1 MANIFDDLENQD
13 GLVVDEKELLRRRL
27 EAQQNPF
34 LASEQASSSMP
45 ASPLQERFDA
55 GVVERMKI
63 PTLKGQ
69 DVSIDEQT
77 GLITS
82 IPSPVEP
89 EKIKT
94 EASVV
99 SDDDLNFIDKGSKK
113 DLAGTLDDL
122 TKKFGKH
129 GITFK
134 VNADGGYETRLSDR
148 YERIEVIAA
157 NQTKKNI
164 LYDAFTKSIVKSD
177 ANELKSFI
185 KSNAIKTN
193 YVPRNRE
200 EAEAIQAYSKQG
212 LDYGLVKKSDNDM
225 KALETSLKEANAI
238 NDLIESNARKAA
250 TSTGKVALA
259 YKAKAKELES
269 QFKNEYGVTPQAY
282 IDSNSQKLKS
292 LRDTKISNLDKS
304 IKADREIQ
312 GRVKVLDEKAK
323 GLLGES
329 NKLIESAKELSING
343 LGVPLF
349 KEDGSFNEEGLKKI
363 VPNETNQGVINQIRH
378 NLTLSDNYRK
388 AAHSGKLQ
396 AMNYLSAQQ
405 NKNLQDQYVSN
416 WEGFLNNA
424 TNAYRSAESTM
435 LSLATSAAKWA
446 GKEELAKLWNDRML
460 EQMYKPPLDVS
471 SDQELINL
479 IRQYGDPD
487 DYLKSLGPDPLRA
500 FNAAANMT
508 VSSMLLFLPQMVAA
522 SGTGAGISGTLA
534 ALGTLA
540 ATRNPALAR
549 QAFVAG
555 ASTGSRVGAQYVAPT
570 SLEYSTSLIDAI
582 RKKYPT
588 IEEAREK
595 DWWNDKE
602 IMDEALRIGVSRGI
616 PITGAGAMFD
626 FLSKKFAPLA
636 TASKARRV
644 GQTLAV
650 GAAIS
655 PVIEGAGEA
664 AAQYASVGELDWKD
678 IIDESVGSLGSSTVI
693 PTLPYEVYSQLN
705 KDYYINLADKMAKSP
720 SFLGSMEES
729 MEQIRDWT
737 GRMKATRQITDDV
750 ERQIMGNMSAI
761 LEARKLLTSPDAS
774 NSERTYNRLFGT
786 KSATEERLSKLLLAQ
801 KKMEET
807 PKINRELQRRIQEEI
822 DYTVTNGKPID
833 KQQAVNLTPIIGS
846 EGAMY
851 KIGDTLVTRDDVKEA
866 LVDKEKAKEMGLKE
880 DFSNLSIENDQ
891 VLKEVV
897 KQVSPKKVLFQQP
910 GVSDTPSSGKT
921 IVFHGGTLDGEG
933 NIYVSPSREQAAEY
947 AKMSK
952 TSVMEFEVDPE
963 SMAQEDEVRD
973 AFEELGLQLPEGYN
987 LDELFLYEALD
998 PRLASS
1004 LKKEDIKKLYDYLK
1018 QKGYEGISFID
1029 EDILGKDKKGVSNY
1043 IVFAKESLKP
1053 IKRDTP
1059 KASEAANVLGTIAK
1073 SKDIFNK
1080 IGEIVASWVDGDIEI
1095 DEQTGNIKI
1104 TQSLDGKKIVGVPA
1118 SKLID
1123 FLFSDAPFDTRKFP
1137 VDKEWIDTIVRLRD
1151 SIIEENRAQKKKTKE
1166 KRVAKKGGI
1175 INGDEV
1181 VASAVKMGTDEG
1193 FSEFTLKRIAKEDY
1207 TEEEVS
1213 IEGLLMGDPSLK
1225 EYVDAG
1231 QLRAQPE
1238 AKPEVVEQ
1246 GSKAFLESVKA
1257 AFPKRGMFGGVVITD
1272 ADGTELAEGSFQI
1285 KDDENIGGISD
1296 EIPKIELSSFLSLKA
1311 GSRQG
1316 FGKRAL
1322 AVIKDMADKHGV
1334 QIILVPDPL
1343 RFLKIKGVNKKFLE
1357 RFYGKNGF
1365 KSPHRLSSYM
1375 VYLPQTKTSDTT
1387 KRARELPKSNKEIS
1401 KIIKALFK
1409 GERDALENV
1418 LFNWDG
1424 IELVF
1429 DEIYDEIKFKGY
1441 VGRDRQFSRG
1451 EEGGTRVASKKEFL
1465 RWLMSDEPNNVEEF
1479 GEDAEW
1485 VSNIN
1490 KLRAVVDGLTIGEPA
1505 PQQQPEATVGIPPI
1519 VSSNGD
1525 VIDGY
1530 NRILQAVMDGK
1541 DSIKVLK
1548 GIPKEAPIPKRKP
1561 PMQRLMEAGVKAGI
1575 SAKNITDLYN
1585 VNRDVFGLNIS
1596 QSIANSIV
1604 MDRMMG
1610 AMAKRKGVSK
1620 DEIYKSIK
1628 FQNVTEEF
1636 IKTLSEESKP
1646 LFQMVGKNAKLSAQ
1660 VFTQL
1665 EEAKKMRAENTVQK
1679 LRAPNDPPK
1688 YSELDIK
1695 WKTGWEFNPVDN
1707 KWRYEIDY
1715 GKAKDISLDNELWS
1729 KYDPSTK
1736 KGIEKGFAMAGLE
1749 FDYLHGVLSDFLDNQ
1764 ELFDAYP
1771 DIKNIKFKIRLSYS
1785 DSFNNVPITPQLV
1798 NQWAKSEF
1806 EGHVTSGKSI
1816 KDIIAAGGEIQLNTP
1831 PLPSKWS
1838 ESERIDFLQRFFSR
1852 QDTRNEVLAL
1862 INHEAQHLIQQE
1874 EGFIEGSYVQDKYR
1888 GSKGLDLLMRRG
1900 PKQKVFDNNQKAFI
1914 KGKTIGDALEVL
1926 DDWYKKFPNSTNEQS
1941 LGFVFTAARDSIK
1954 SLEEDLRELKQNEP
1968 NRKDAISETADK
1980 IERLKIAEKLLID
1993 IYSDV
1998 KPDEDLVAYLEKLRG
2013 RYFGTLYKRNVIPYQ
2028 VYYRVAGEAEARTA
2042 ADRGR
2047 MSDNM
2052 RQYTLIADTV
2062 AGVSLAERLAFA
2074 YPGTLKFQ
2082 GPQGAVAIGQDA
2094 SAVIYAISNPNVTT
2108 PLHELAHVFESY
2120 LTEKERQAVMNSA
2133 GTPNE
2138 WNVTTS
2144 EYFARGFERY
2154 LAEGVAPST
2163 ILKSLFEAF
2172 KSWLIEIYNG
2182 ITGSDIDVELNEAM
2196 RGIYSSMLGFERP
2209 KPTIASYFSGSG
2221 TMEGAFGGDVR
2232 SGLAVEF
2239 SPDYINAY
2247 NKAFG
2252 KDYEPRDVN
2261 EVSPQEIKD
2270 LDPLLFHASPV
2281 CKNYSLAKDP
2291 SQRGTTDLDIKS
2303 ANSVA
2308 AAISAAKPPI
2318 VTIENV
2324 GGYKGDVPYNI
2335 IIEALEKAGYK
2346 YDANIYDV
2354 ADYGGVQTRKR
2365 VLIRAIREG
2374 ELPPLPDK
2382 IGPKDWYSAIE
2393 DLIPNAPD
2401 HVIGEQ
2407 AKRNI
2412 DKAMGRKPEAQQ
2424 QAQPQLSDYD
2434 YFWQSKLGKDIQKKI
2449 NIGRIR
2455 GLRGFKV
2462 NRNQIKLY
2470 KSSLPIIVMGEGQYG
2485 PMAANSGGPSPTL
2498 VSSSAQTAF
2507 IVLPETKQLKVLTPR
2522 MMARIMDLP
2531 DTYTVPSDYKTAK
2544 EVLGNGMSGVLTR
2557 QFIMPLIFGN
2567 SVTLAKNPTLLF
2579 QQPGAK
2585 QNTFENDGTMLNVDA
2600 NAPVIAGSNLPPA
2613 VKKATKETN
2622 SEYYAE
2628 YRASDLIK
2636 TTHAPSSALVGLI
2649 RSLSS
2654 GQVSGEGIT
2663 INLPFE
2669 DKKTTNKIDQLISEY
2684 QKLSDKVA
2692 DKKRKQEITEELN
2705 KITKN
2710 YMGEV
2715 VKKMTLNILALYDT
2729 LTPAFIQRAR
2739 NWYVGANRIAN
2750 TMASKYG
2757 LSLEQ
2762 TAGILAVFSPKTDWQ
2777 INVSHAERLIDVIQ
2791 NYSDLKVDKNFIG
2804 KVRKKIEGTRKGGVL
2819 NDKDEEFLELLSNA
2833 TSNYPNGMSI
2843 NEMSDIGFDEST
2855 QGLLVR
2861 AIMTEKFPKTYA
2873 ETYPE
2878 GDLFRKAKKAYAE
2891 SSYDFMGKAIRIYRN
2906 NSLGVIH
2913 EEIGDANK
2921 VRNFYNN
2928 IVDPF
2933 SPVPYVTG
2941 DTHAIAA
2948 AMGMPLAAD
2957 DAGLL
2962 KLFVGG
2968 ISPMYTMLKEAYIA
2982 ATEVV
2987 NQNDGTD
2994 FLPREMQSIIWEA
3007 IRMGMNDLS
3016 TTLREELNEELVK
3029 NKKENSYEK
3038 TRRVLAEFRQ
3048 KGIRTKNPEWGGS
3061 GFSVQISKIQRASK
3075 EETNKR
3081 VSQVVAVWRQLRG
3094 GKGGNLTTALGREFR
3109 VKLNNFYASFLASRG
3124 DVSRSLELA
3133 RFLNRAFPGVSVF
3146 VDKTSFQEVMKEPE
3160 TKKVLNG
3167 KNNLIYG
3174 VTKNGRIYINPDVF
3188 ASDIELMETMIHE
3201 FGHIWINYIK
3211 VNNRELY
3218 EQGIKLVMSEY
3229 PDEYKTELLLN
3240 KNNKERA
3247 AEEVL
3252 ATLIGKKGQLEG
3264 KAMRRGIAIASGVN
3278 PDKVKDVTVAGF
3290 SNWLNKMWEYVRKEF
3305 RSLRGLS
3312 VEEIQNIT
3320 LTEFIDGALFDLF
3333 SGEPVPQSQL
3343 AFENSL
3349 VQEPQFNSSTSM
3361 YDLINQARND
3371 GYRDAEIRRVLEV
3384 NGFAAEDINDALKVY
3399 LDVLTVMPGS
3409 FAQVPGGAFAGQRMY
3424 ESLMADVQAYAKTGV
3439 KSAQVREYAQN
3450 KLKDQQLFKDSTEFQ
3465 RMAMMVDLDKSIN
3478 ISANKAITAEMRKI
3492 RAAIAGIKKG
3502 KSQMSAIQRSLISF
3516 IKKSLPVSTYEKRD
3530 VVDLMRK
3537 IQALDLNNIDQI
3549 KREVFDYVTKFRI
3562 KNEKERLQTLLS
3574 TKLAKLESS
3583 RLKGLMSVEFQE
3595 RFSELKSNLMGESDA
3610 LTNPSK
3616 VEDKIAELNVEFLD
3630 VQNQVFA
3637 QGMNELWGKMEDLQF
3652 AIQYN
3657 STLLLD
3663 DDNPNKLLSLEEL
3676 VEKVDALISAERSS
3690 FKDFL
3695 KSESER
3701 YNEMKNYLL
3710 YDISSGKYD
3719 VNFNNKEEVEDAIT
3733 QIENDQL
3740 DEKKR
3745 NWFMAAINRIVSIL
3759 DLSVLNTEDLDSVI
3773 DRISKATGQLFGGI
3787 TQELIGQR
3795 IDDSR
3800 DNFIALRAMAK
3811 EMISQNAERIFGK
3824 NYRDVMERN
3833 SKKSFIIEINRDT
3846 SPAKRPIKRIELSQN
3861 EMYYLYNLYKDQAN
3875 HPGFKTLMGD
3885 SYPEVMREI
3894 FSKLD
3899 PQVIEWANWQVD
3911 EFYPA
3916 MYPIYNEVYKSIYR
3930 TNMPWNAHYA
3940 GRVFREGMPD
3950 FSTIDFL
3957 RDPKGFKMFAGGQ
3970 STKARV
3976 KNSAAIRPMD
3986 GDYVLRSYVKD
3997 MNFFAAFGEAF
4008 RDLSKLLN
4016 NPLIRKAMDAFVGE
4030 DVRKYLGLQQGEEK
4044 GGVLDA
4050 VLSANLNRSNEPA
4063 ILESIT
4069 KGYVFAKLGV
4079 NFRVF
4084 LYQTASFLNF
4094 TMFIGYRNY
4103 ALFAAKAFGNL
4114 ATGGKSNAYR
4124 LFKQMYENSQ
4134 YLRDREDTESI
4145 LDLMAGFNA
4154 KNAKGETKSLLDR
4167 VTEGSV
4173 GAALMFM
4180 LRNGDKAGIAGS
4192 IPNYLYY
4199 KTEYANRYG
4208 VDLDSQEAIDYAIKK
4223 VNKQVRKVAQDNE
4236 SENKSLLQSTGG
4248 ALAKGFY
4255 LFASQPLQL
4264 LRKEIRSVRN
4274 IYRILAGLEG
4284 AKGTL
4289 QENARVFITAHFV
4302 SPLVFQ
4308 WLALGL
4314 PGVARKW
4321 NDDDED
4327 ELILAAI
4334 IGNLNQIFVLGQLLD
4349 TAKDA
4354 ILKKPWAK
4362 VPETAVPYKIV
4373 TQLAVLMVDAINTTD
4388 ADKRLDAQIKFAIA
4402 IAELSGIPASTM
4414 LGLFKNYE
4422 KLLKGEVSGFG
4433 EAFLRMFNFPERQIT
4448 GPKKDKNPYAPSGGS
4463 SRSRKSENPYAP

>member
-1 MANIFDDLENQD
+1 
-13 GLVVDEKELLRRRL
+13 
-27 EAQQNPF
+27 
-34 LASEQASSSMP
+34 
-45 ASPLQERFDA
+45 
-55 GVVERMKI
+55 
-63 PTLKGQ
+63 
-69 DVSIDEQT
+69 
-77 GLITS
+77 
-82 IPSPVEP
+82 
-89 EKIKT
+89 
-94 EASVV
+94 
-99 SDDDLNFIDKGSKK
+99 
-113 DLAGTLDDL
+113 
-122 TKKFGKH
+122 
-129 GITFK
+129 
-134 VNADGGYETRLSDR
+134 
-148 YERIEVIAA
+148 
-157 NQTKKNI
+157 
-164 LYDAFTKSIVKSD
+164 
-177 ANELKSFI
+177 
-185 KSNAIKTN
+185 
-193 YVPRNRE
+193 
-200 EAEAIQAYSKQG
+200 
-212 LDYGLVKKSDNDM
+212 
-225 KALETSLKEANAI
+225 
-238 NDLIESNARKAA
+238 
-250 TSTGKVALA
+250 
-259 YKAKAKELES
+259 
-269 QFKNEYGVTPQAY
+269 
-282 IDSNSQKLKS
+282 
-292 LRDTKISNLDKS
+292 
-304 IKADREIQ
+304 
-312 GRVKVLDEKAK
+312 
-323 GLLGES
+323 
-329 NKLIESAKELSING
+329 
-343 LGVPLF
+343 
-349 KEDGSFNEEGLKKI
+349 
-363 VPNETNQGVINQIRH
+363 
-378 NLTLSDNYRK
+378 
-388 AAHSGKLQ
+388 
-396 AMNYLSAQQ
+396 
-405 NKNLQDQYVSN
+405 
-416 WEGFLNNA
+416 
-424 TNAYRSAESTM
+424 
-435 LSLATSAAKWA
+435 
-446 GKEELAKLWNDRML
+446 
-460 EQMYKPPLDVS
+460 
-471 SDQELINL
+471 
-479 IRQYGDPD
+479 
-487 DYLKSLGPDPLRA
+487 
-500 FNAAANMT
+500 
-508 VSSMLLFLPQMVAA
+508 
-522 SGTGAGISGTLA
+522 
-534 ALGTLA
+534 
-540 ATRNPALAR
+540 
-549 QAFVAG
+549 
-555 ASTGSRVGAQYVAPT
+555 
-570 SLEYSTSLIDAI
+570 
-582 RKKYPT
+582 
-588 IEEAREK
+588 
-595 DWWNDKE
+595 
-602 IMDEALRIGVSRGI
+602 
-616 PITGAGAMFD
+616 
-626 FLSKKFAPLA
+626 
-636 TASKARRV
+636 
-644 GQTLAV
+644 
-650 GAAIS
+650 
-655 PVIEGAGEA
+655 
-664 AAQYASVGELDWKD
+664 
-678 IIDESVGSLGSSTVI
+678 
-693 PTLPYEVYSQLN
+693 
-705 KDYYINLADKMAKSP
+705 
-720 SFLGSMEES
+720 
-729 MEQIRDWT
+729 
-737 GRMKATRQITDDV
+737 
-750 ERQIMGNMSAI
+750 
-761 LEARKLLTSPDAS
+761 
-774 NSERTYNRLFGT
+774 
-786 KSATEERLSKLLLAQ
+786 
-801 KKMEET
+801 
-807 PKINRELQRRIQEEI
+807 
-822 DYTVTNGKPID
+822 
-833 KQQAVNLTPIIGS
+833 
-846 EGAMY
+846 
-851 KIGDTLVTRDDVKEA
+851 
-866 LVDKEKAKEMGLKE
+866 
-880 DFSNLSIENDQ
+880 
-891 VLKEVV
+891 
-897 KQVSPKKVLFQQP
+897 
-910 GVSDTPSSGKT
+910 
-921 IVFHGGTLDGEG
+921 
-933 NIYVSPSREQAAEY
+933 
-947 AKMSK
+947 
-952 TSVMEFEVDPE
+952 
-963 SMAQEDEVRD
+963 
-973 AFEELGLQLPEGYN
+973 
-987 LDELFLYEALD
+987 
-998 PRLASS
+998 
-1004 LKKEDIKKLYDYLK
+1004 
-1018 QKGYEGISFID
+1018 
-1029 EDILGKDKKGVSNY
+1029 
-1043 IVFAKESLKP
+1043 
-1053 IKRDTP
+1053 
-1059 KASEAANVLGTIAK
+1059 
-1073 SKDIFNK
+1073 
-1080 IGEIVASWVDGDIEI
+1080 
-1095 DEQTGNIKI
+1095 
-1104 TQSLDGKKIVGVPA
+1104 
-1118 SKLID
+1118 
-1123 FLFSDAPFDTRKFP
+1123 
-1137 VDKEWIDTIVRLRD
+1137 
-1151 SIIEENRAQKKKTKE
+1151 
-1166 KRVAKKGGI
+1166 
-1175 INGDEV
+1175 
-1181 VASAVKMGTDEG
+1181 
-1193 FSEFTLKRIAKEDY
+1193 
-1207 TEEEVS
+1207 
-1213 IEGLLMGDPSLK
+1213 
-1225 EYVDAG
+1225 
-1231 QLRAQPE
+1231 
-1238 AKPEVVEQ
+1238 
-1246 GSKAFLESVKA
+1246 
-1257 AFPKRGMFGGVVITD
+1257 
-1272 ADGTELAEGSFQI
+1272 
-1285 KDDENIGGISD
+1285 
-1296 EIPKIELSSFLSLKA
+1296 
-1311 GSRQG
+1311 
-1316 FGKRAL
+1316 
-1322 AVIKDMADKHGV
+1322 
-1334 QIILVPDPL
+1334 
-1343 RFLKIKGVNKKFLE
+1343 
-1357 RFYGKNGF
+1357 
-1365 KSPHRLSSYM
+1365 
-1375 VYLPQTKTSDTT
+1375 
-1387 KRARELPKSNKEIS
+1387 
-1401 KIIKALFK
+1401 
-1409 GERDALENV
+1409 
-1418 LFNWDG
+1418 
-1424 IELVF
+1424 
-1429 DEIYDEIKFKGY
+1429 
-1441 VGRDRQFSRG
+1441 
-1451 EEGGTRVASKKEFL
+1451 
-1465 RWLMSDEPNNVEEF
+1465 
-1479 GEDAEW
+1479 
-1485 VSNIN
+1485 
-1490 KLRAVVDGLTIGEPA
+1490 
-1505 PQQQPEATVGIPPI
+1505 
-1519 VSSNGD
+1519 
-1525 VIDGY
+1525 
-1530 NRILQAVMDGK
+1530 
-1541 DSIKVLK
+1541 
-1548 GIPKEAPIPKRKP
+1548 
-1561 PMQRLMEAGVKAGI
+1561 
-1575 SAKNITDLYN
+1575 
-1585 VNRDVFGLNIS
+1585 
-1596 QSIANSIV
+1596 
-1604 MDRMMG
+1604 
-1610 AMAKRKGVSK
+1610 
-1620 DEIYKSIK
+1620 
-1628 FQNVTEEF
+1628 
-1636 IKTLSEESKP
+1636 
-1646 LFQMVGKNAKLSAQ
+1646 
-1660 VFTQL
+1660 
-1665 EEAKKMRAENTVQK
+1665 
-1679 LRAPNDPPK
+1679 
-1688 YSELDIK
+1688 
-1695 WKTGWEFNPVDN
+1695 
-1707 KWRYEIDY
+1707 
-1715 GKAKDISLDNELWS
+1715 
-1729 KYDPSTK
+1729 
-1736 KGIEKGFAMAGLE
+1736 
-1749 FDYLHGVLSDFLDNQ
+1749 
-1764 ELFDAYP
+1764 
-1771 DIKNIKFKIRLSYS
+1771 
-1785 DSFNNVPITPQLV
+1785 
-1798 NQWAKSEF
+1798 
-1806 EGHVTSGKSI
+1806 
-1816 KDIIAAGGEIQLNTP
+1816 
-1831 PLPSKWS
+1831 
-1838 ESERIDFLQRFFSR
+1838 
-1852 QDTRNEVLAL
+1852 
-1862 INHEAQHLIQQE
+1862 
-1874 EGFIEGSYVQDKYR
+1874 
-1888 GSKGLDLLMRRG
+1888 
-1900 PKQKVFDNNQKAFI
+1900 
-1914 KGKTIGDALEVL
+1914 
-1926 DDWYKKFPNSTNEQS
+1926 
-1941 LGFVFTAARDSIK
+1941 
-1954 SLEEDLRELKQNEP
+1954 
-1968 NRKDAISETADK
+1968 
-1980 IERLKIAEKLLID
+1980 
-1993 IYSDV
+1993 
-1998 KPDEDLVAYLEKLRG
+1998 
-2013 RYFGTLYKRNVIPYQ
+2013 
-2028 VYYRVAGEAEARTA
+2028 
-2042 ADRGR
+2042 
-2047 MSDNM
+2047 
-2052 RQYTLIADTV
+2052 
-2062 AGVSLAERLAFA
+2062 
-2074 YPGTLKFQ
+2074 
-2082 GPQGAVAIGQDA
+2082 
-2094 SAVIYAISNPNVTT
+2094 
-2108 PLHELAHVFESY
+2108 
-2120 LTEKERQAVMNSA
+2120 
-2133 GTPNE
+2133 
-2138 WNVTTS
+2138 
-2144 EYFARGFERY
+2144 
-2154 LAEGVAPST
+2154 
-2163 ILKSLFEAF
+2163 
-2172 KSWLIEIYNG
+2172 
-2182 ITGSDIDVELNEAM
+2182 
-2196 RGIYSSMLGFERP
+2196 
-2209 KPTIASYFSGSG
+2209 
-2221 TMEGAFGGDVR
+2221 
-2232 SGLAVEF
+2232 
-2239 SPDYINAY
+2239 
-2247 NKAFG
+2247 
-2252 KDYEPRDVN
+2252 
-2261 EVSPQEIKD
+2261 
-2270 LDPLLFHASPV
+2270 
-2281 CKNYSLAKDP
+2281 
-2291 SQRGTTDLDIKS
+2291 
-2303 ANSVA
+2303 
-2308 AAISAAKPPI
+2308 
-2318 VTIENV
+2318 
-2324 GGYKGDVPYNI
+2324 
-2335 IIEALEKAGYK
+2335 
-2346 YDANIYDV
+2346 
-2354 ADYGGVQTRKR
+2354 
-2365 VLIRAIREG
+2365 
-2374 ELPPLPDK
+2374 
-2382 IGPKDWYSAIE
+2382 
-2393 DLIPNAPD
+2393 
-2401 HVIGEQ
+2401 
-2407 AKRNI
+2407 
-2412 DKAMGRKPEAQQ
+2412 
-2424 QAQPQLSDYD
+2424 
-2434 YFWQSKLGKDIQKKI
+2434 
-2449 NIGRIR
+2449 
-2455 GLRGFKV
+2455 
-2462 NRNQIKLY
+2462 
-2470 KSSLPIIVMGEGQYG
+2470 MGEGQYG

-2636 TTHAPSSALVGLI
+2636 TTHAPGSALVGLI

-2654 GQVSGEGIT
+2654 GRFSNPKIT

-2669 DKKTTNKIDQLISEY
+2669 NKNVTNKIDQLRSEY

-2715 VKKMTLNILALYDT
+2715 IKNMTLNILALYDT

-2777 INVSHAERLIDVIQ
+2777 INVSHAERLIDIIQ
-2791 NYSDLKVDKNFIG
+2791 NYSDLKVDKNYIG

-2906 NSLGVIH
+2906 NSLNVIH

-2962 KLFVGG
+2962 KLFDGG

-2982 ATEVV
+2982 ATEVI

-3007 IRMGMNDLS
+3007 IRMGMNELS
-3016 TTLREELNEELVK
+3016 KNLRQELNEELVK

-3048 KGIRTKNPEWGGS
+3048 EGIRTKNPEWGGS
-3061 GFSVQISKIQRASK
+3061 GFSVQVSEILRASK
-3075 EETNKR
+3075 EETVKR

-3094 GKGGNLTTALGREFR
+3094 GRGGNLTTALGREFR

-3133 RFLNRAFPGVSVF
+3133 RFLNKAFPGVSVF
-3146 VDKTSFQEVMKEPE
+3146 VDKTSFQEVMKEPG
-3160 TKKVLNG
+3160 TKKFLN
-3167 KNNLIYG
+3167 KNRKEIYG
-3174 VTKNGRIYINPDVF
+3174 VTLNGRIYINPDLFKDDV
-3188 ASDIELMETMIHE
+3188 ELMETMIHE
-3201 FGHIWINYIK
+3201 FGHIWVNYIK

-3218 EQGIKLVMSEY
+3218 DQGVKLAKEEHPELY
-3229 PDEYKTELLLN
+3229 QTELLKN
-3240 KNNKERA
+3240 KNDKERA
-3247 AEEVL
+3247 IDETL
-3252 ATLIGKKGQLEG
+3252 ATLIGKKGQSEG
-3264 KAMRRGIAIASGVN
+3264 KAMRRGIAIALGTD
-3278 PDKVKDVTVAGF
+3278 PDKVDDTTVAGF

-3384 NGFAAEDINDALKVY
+3384 NGFAAEDINEALKVY

-3502 KSQMSAIQRSLISF
+3502 KSQMSTIQRSLIAF

-3530 VVDLMRK
+3530 VVDLMKK

-3562 KNEKERLQTLLS
+3562 KNEKEKLQTLLS

-3833 SKKSFIIEINRDT
+3833 SKKSVLVEINRDT
-3846 SPAKRPIKRIELSQN
+3846 GPAKRPVKRIELSQN
-3861 EMYYLYNLYKDQAN
+3861 EMYYLYNLYKDPAN

-3885 SYPEVMREI
+3885 SYPEVMNEI
-3894 FSKLD
+3894 FNKLD

-4050 VLSANLNRSNEPA
+4050 ILSANLNRSNEPA

-4173 GAALMFM
+4173 GATLMFM

-4199 KTEYANRYG
+4199 KTEYANMYG

>member
-55 GVVERMKI
+55 GIVERMKI

-349 KEDGSFNEEGLKKI
+349 NEDGSFNEEGLKKI

-626 FLSKKFAPLA
+626 LLSKKFAPLA

-891 VLKEVV
+891 VLKNVV

-998 PRLASS
+998 PRLDSS

-1080 IGEIVASWVDGDIEI
+1080 IGEIVANWVDGDIEI

-1137 VDKEWIDTIVRLRD
+1137 VDKEWIDTVVKLRD
-1151 SIIEENRAQKKKTKE
+1151 SIIEENRVQKKKTKE
-1166 KRVAKKGGI
+1166 KRVTKKGGI
-1175 INGDEV
+1175 ISGDEIA
-1181 VASAVKMGTDEG
+1181 ASAVKMGTDG
-1193 FSEFTLKRIAKEDY
+1193 DFSEFTLKRIAKEDY

-1213 IEGLLMGDPSLK
+1213 IDGLLMGDPSLK

-1231 QLRAQPE
+1231 QLRA
-1238 AKPEVVEQ
+1238 
-1246 GSKAFLESVKA
+1246 
-1257 AFPKRGMFGGVVITD
+1257 
-1272 ADGTELAEGSFQI
+1272 
-1285 KDDENIGGISD
+1285 
-1296 EIPKIELSSFLSLKA
+1296 
-1311 GSRQG
+1311 
-1316 FGKRAL
+1316 
-1322 AVIKDMADKHGV
+1322 
-1334 QIILVPDPL
+1334 
-1343 RFLKIKGVNKKFLE
+1343 
-1357 RFYGKNGF
+1357 
-1365 KSPHRLSSYM
+1365 
-1375 VYLPQTKTSDTT
+1375 
-1387 KRARELPKSNKEIS
+1387 
-1401 KIIKALFK
+1401 
-1409 GERDALENV
+1409 
-1418 LFNWDG
+1418 
-1424 IELVF
+1424 
-1429 DEIYDEIKFKGY
+1429 
-1441 VGRDRQFSRG
+1441 
-1451 EEGGTRVASKKEFL
+1451 
-1465 RWLMSDEPNNVEEF
+1465 
-1479 GEDAEW
+1479 
-1485 VSNIN
+1485 
-1490 KLRAVVDGLTIGEPA
+1490 
-1505 PQQQPEATVGIPPI
+1505 QPEATVGIPPI

-1548 GIPKEAPIPKRKP
+1548 GIPKEASIPKRKP

-1838 ESERIDFLQRFFSR
+1838 EFDRIDFLQKFFSR

-1862 INHEAQHLIQQE
+1862 INHEVQHLIQQE

-1900 PKQKVFDNNQKAFI
+1900 PKQKVFDNNQKTFI
-1914 KGKTIGDALEVL
+1914 KGKIVGDALEVL
-1926 DDWYKKFPNSTNEQS
+1926 DSWYKKFPNSTNEQS
-1941 LGFVFTAARDSIK
+1941 LGFLFKTTKDSIK
-1954 SLEEDLRELKQNEP
+1954 NLEEDLRELKQNEP

-1980 IERLKIAEKLLID
+1980 IERLKITEKLLLD
-1993 IYSDV
+1993 IYADV
-1998 KPDEDLVAYLEKLRG
+1998 KPDEDLIAYLEKLRG

-2047 MSDNM
+2047 MPANM
-2052 RQYTLIADTV
+2052 RQLTLIANTV

-2196 RGIYSSMLGFERP
+2196 RGIYGSMLGFERP

-2291 SQRGTTDLDIKS
+2291 SQRGTTDLDIRS
-2303 ANSVA
+2303 AKSVA
-2308 AAISAAKPPI
+2308 AAISTAKPPI

-2324 GGYKGDVPYNI
+2324 GGYKGDLPYNI

-2354 ADYGGVQTRKR
+2354 ADYGAVQTRKR

-2401 HVIGEQ
+2401 HVIGDQ

-2636 TTHAPSSALVGLI
+2636 TTHAPGSALVGLI

-2654 GQVSGEGIT
+2654 GRFSNPKIT

-2669 DKKTTNKIDQLISEY
+2669 NKNVTNKIDQLRSEY

-2715 VKKMTLNILALYDT
+2715 IKNMTLNILALYDT

-2777 INVSHAERLIDVIQ
+2777 INVSHAERLIDIIQ
-2791 NYSDLKVDKNFIG
+2791 NYSDLKVDKNYIG

-2962 KLFVGG
+2962 KLFDGG

-2982 ATEVV
+2982 ATEVI

-3007 IRMGMNDLS
+3007 IRMGMNELS
-3016 TTLREELNEELVK
+3016 KNLRQELNEELVK

-3048 KGIRTKNPEWGGS
+3048 EGIRTKNPEWGGS
-3061 GFSVQISKIQRASK
+3061 GFSVQVSEILRASK
-3075 EETNKR
+3075 EETVKR

-3094 GKGGNLTTALGREFR
+3094 GRGGNLTTALGREFR

-3133 RFLNRAFPGVSVF
+3133 RFLNKAFPGVSVF
-3146 VDKTSFQEVMKEPE
+3146 VDKTSFQEVMKEPG
-3160 TKKVLNG
+3160 TKKFLN
-3167 KNNLIYG
+3167 KNRKEIYG
-3174 VTKNGRIYINPDVF
+3174 VTLNGRIYINPDLFKDDV
-3188 ASDIELMETMIHE
+3188 ELMETMIHE
-3201 FGHIWINYIK
+3201 FGHIWVNYIK

-3218 EQGIKLVMSEY
+3218 DQGVKLAKEEHPELY
-3229 PDEYKTELLLN
+3229 QTELLKN
-3240 KNNKERA
+3240 KNDKERA
-3247 AEEVL
+3247 IDETL
-3252 ATLIGKKGQLEG
+3252 ATLIGKKGQSEG
-3264 KAMRRGIAIASGVN
+3264 KAMRRGIAIALGTD
-3278 PDKVKDVTVAGF
+3278 PDKVDDTTVAGF

-3384 NGFAAEDINDALKVY
+3384 NGFAAEDINEALKVY

-3502 KSQMSAIQRSLISF
+3502 KSQMSTIQRSLIAF

-3530 VVDLMRK
+3530 VVDLMKK

-3833 SKKSFIIEINRDT
+3833 SKKSVLVEINRDT
-3846 SPAKRPIKRIELSQN
+3846 GPAKRPVKRIELSQN
-3861 EMYYLYNLYKDQAN
+3861 EMYYLYNLYKDPAN

-3885 SYPEVMREI
+3885 SYPEVMNEI
-3894 FSKLD
+3894 FNKLD

-4050 VLSANLNRSNEPA
+4050 ILSANLNRSNEPA

-4173 GAALMFM
+4173 GATLMFM

-4199 KTEYANRYG
+4199 KTEYANMYG